1 MEAAGVKIFIYDVT
15 NGEFYVNWPE
25 IKLIKEFADLW
36 LMAKDVCK
44 CEYKNATKSVIDSAS
59 VSHFTSYC
67 KYVFL
72 MSDWKSPYRD
82 YPVED
87 RSFYAMNDSG
97 LSEKEAKSEEM
108 SNAVSKWD
116 EIQKMNRNYRLVKSA
131 QTQVDELIKYFDE
144 QGKLA
149 KTINGKPVYKAS
161 DIMSELTKLG
171 DVSNSLARL
180 EENIKVG
187 KSGDAKIR
195 GDAQEGFLVDFKQEK
210 ERREKLREQ
219 KNNAGA
225 AE

>member
-1 MEAAGVKIFIYDVT
+1 MEVAGVKIFIYDVT

-25 IKLIKEFADLW
+25 IKLIKEFSDLW
-36 LMAKDVCK
+36 LMAKEICR
-44 CEYKNATKSVIDSAS
+44 CECENASQGVIDSAS
-59 VSHFTSYC
+59 VSRFSSYC

-82 YPVED
+82 YPNED
-87 RSFYAMNDSG
+87 KSFYAMNDSG
-97 LSEKEAKSEEM
+97 LSEKEAKSKEISDATE
-108 SNAVSKWD
+108 KWD

-131 QTQVDELIKYFDE
+131 QNQVDDLIKYFDE
-144 QGKLA
+144 QGKLT

-187 KSGDAKIR
+187 KSGDVKIR
-195 GDAQEGFLVDFKQEK
+195 GDAQEGFLVDFRQEK

-219 KNNAGA
+219 RNNAGV